1 MIVVAPPKKKKKSFK
16 KKKYVPEEEVDPFV
30 FDISNDYL
38 EGILEDIAIENEAKA
53 AKDKI

>member
-16 KKKYVPEEEVDPFV
+16 KKKYVPEEEVDPFD